1 MGFAS
6 RTSFTLLAIW
16 LASATVKLVRDSK
29 PKTNSGGAT
38 LPSFSKQALVRA
50 RAGV

>member
-1 MGFAS
+1 MGLSFARGAAS
-6 RTSFTLLAIW
+6 RAEEKFTK
-16 LASATVKLVRDSK
+16 TQNSK